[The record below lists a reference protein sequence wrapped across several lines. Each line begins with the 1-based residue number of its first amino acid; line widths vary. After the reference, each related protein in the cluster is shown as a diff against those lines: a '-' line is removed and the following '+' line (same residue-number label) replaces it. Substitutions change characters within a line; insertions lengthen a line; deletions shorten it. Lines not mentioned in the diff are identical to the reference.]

1 MIFKGKV
8 HKNIKSESCQLVE
21 IPLLDLMTQGEDPE
35 DCLLMVVD
43 AIESLDPTLKGK
55 LSTKWADK
63 KKSDFFLICED
74 PKIIGMLLQRQ
85 RIASGMTVKEAAKK
99 LGFKSHNSIS
109 AYEQGE
115 REPTISKLSQIL
127 SAYGKHFE
135 LGSEHRFQPCRNDH
149 ASLRQAN

>member
-8 HKNIKSESCQLVE
+8 HKKTTFETDQVVE
-21 IPLLDLMTQGEDPE
+21 IPLLDLMTQGKNPE
-35 DCLLMVVD
+35 DCLLMITD
-43 AIESLDPTLKGK
+43 AIESLEPDLKGK
-55 LSTKWADK
+55 LSTAWTDNK
-63 KKSDFFLICED
+63 KISFVLICED
-74 PKIIGMLLQRQ
+74 PKIIGLLLQRQ
-85 RIASGMTVKEAAKK
+85 RMASGLTVKEAAKK

-135 LGSEHRFQPCRNDH
+135 LGSEHIFQLTETVRH
-149 ASLRQAN
+149 Q